1 MLERELTS
9 IWMVLPS
16 HSGDCQTSSPTWF
29 LLFQLRSTM
38 PWKQFSFFAAY
49 KYLRLSWLLTVETA
63 ALVTWVQ
70 SKEPLLRRAESD
82 VYKNLLIC
90 LLLLPLSSDKRPLHT
105 EPEFHIVARQHL
117 ISNEK
122 CFTSLYSRMC
132 LLEKFAQNVLVNYYW
147 FKRFMIHYLSNPR
160 KPSSQH
166 GQEVLSCL
174 YVCISIGNHTRMTAD
189 GITGSRL
196 AWRQLRTEWVKK

>member
-1 MLERELTS
+1 M
-9 IWMVLPS
+9 
-16 HSGDCQTSSPTWF
+16 
-29 LLFQLRSTM
+29 
-38 PWKQFSFFAAY
+38 
-49 KYLRLSWLLTVETA
+49 
-63 ALVTWVQ
+63 Q

-147 FKRFMIHYLSNPR
+147 FKRFMIHYLSNPGNLPLNMDR
-160 KPSSQH
+160 KYCHVYMYAFPL
-166 GQEVLSCL
+166 ETTL
-174 YVCISIGNHTRMTAD
+174 
-189 GITGSRL
+189 
-196 AWRQLRTEWVKK
+196 E